1 MKNTFKITMLFCLV
15 ACMLFSTVACNGNVV
30 ITPVE
35 TGTTDEV
42 TGDGTTPEGTT
53 PNYPEAPVPVESVG
67 FQVVSETEDS
77 YSFRVFIDS
86 TEENAYID
94 LKPFFNAVL
103 VPAKFPELGFDSVIE
118 TFEFLVDDKLA
129 DANTK
134 VFNGSIVTFRVK
146 TTLNYPE
153 NPVPVESVGFQV
165 VSETE
170 DSYSFRVFI
179 DSAEE
184 NAYID
189 LKPFF
194 DGVLVP
200 AMFPGVSF
208 DFIFATVEFFVD
220 GKPADANTKIVNGS
234 IVTFRAKTTPEE
246 TTPEETTPEEI
257 TPPDPNEGKAVYQVK
272 VTDENQQP
280 LAGVELQ
287 ICYGAERI
295 SLPATAA
302 NGYTVSEF
310 VEIKN
315 YTVRVIRADG
325 YQFDPNFDYPLITG
339 TNVAYIVLVPE
350 VIEDDIVMPEKID
363 MQGYTYKAYVR
374 DFAGT
379 DPDAHNAQV
388 QNGNNDYRCIDF
400 WVDEANSETDF
411 ISYAVYNRNQQIESD
426 YNCKIRQVSS
436 NGSQL
441 EFLVS
446 ALQNG
451 TGYDLTIM
459 TAKPAAQAATQNLLQ
474 NLKGADYMDL
484 SKPSFDQNSINSLSV
499 GDKLYF
505 LSGDM
510 NISTM
515 DVAGVTL
522 VNMDF
527 YEDIAERIVNEL
539 YGGDQMY
546 NNIYDVVAAK
556 KWTMD
561 TMLRIAK
568 LANVDIDRTDG
579 ELHVLPNG
587 IVGNVEVDNKYNG
600 GDTVG
605 YHQYLYS
612 ALWYFY
618 GSGGR
623 ITDKN
628 EDGEFQFVIQSN
640 ANADLYDYIF
650 DKFNRKVGVNTWIP
664 HESSNILNM
673 NFLTGYVLFADSSL
687 FNIRN
692 EIFPRAEF
700 EYGILPLPTYE
711 EGMDYQSVV
720 YFNNWAHLWAIPQ
733 MVGNQEN
740 AERMM
745 EIMAV
750 YSSLEGSTMDAYYE
764 RTIYLMAGR
773 ENGSREVLDTL
784 RTSLV
789 YDMALLYPSW
799 GRIEDKLVQIPNRET
814 QEYADII
821 HHISDLE
828 ISMYDT
834 IEQLFYAGE
843 W

>member
-1 MKNTFKITMLFCLV
+1 M
-15 ACMLFSTVACNGNVV
+15 
-30 ITPVE
+30 
-35 TGTTDEV
+35 
-42 TGDGTTPEGTT
+42 
-53 PNYPEAPVPVESVG
+53 
-67 FQVVSETEDS
+67 
-77 YSFRVFIDS
+77 
-86 TEENAYID
+86 
-94 LKPFFNAVL
+94 
-103 VPAKFPELGFDSVIE
+103 
-118 TFEFLVDDKLA
+118 
-129 DANTK
+129 
-134 VFNGSIVTFRVK
+134 
-146 TTLNYPE
+146 
-153 NPVPVESVGFQV
+153 
-165 VSETE
+165 
-170 DSYSFRVFI
+170 
-179 DSAEE
+179 
-184 NAYID
+184 
-189 LKPFF
+189 
-194 DGVLVP
+194 
-200 AMFPGVSF
+200 
-208 DFIFATVEFFVD
+208 
-220 GKPADANTKIVNGS
+220 
-234 IVTFRAKTTPEE
+234 
-246 TTPEETTPEEI
+246 PEEI
-257 TPPDPNEGKAVYQVK
+257 
-272 VTDENQQP
+272 
-280 LAGVELQ
+280 
-287 ICYGAERI
+287 
-295 SLPATAA
+295 
-302 NGYTVSEF
+302 
-310 VEIKN
+310 
-315 YTVRVIRADG
+315 
-325 YQFDPNFDYPLITG
+325 
-339 TNVAYIVLVPE
+339 
-350 VIEDDIVMPEKID
+350 D
-363 MQGYTYKAYVR
+363 MKGYTYKAYVR

-379 DPDAHNAQV
+379 YPDAHNAQV
-388 QNGNNDYRCIDF
+388 QNGNNDYRCVDF

-436 NGSQL
+436 DGSQL

-522 VNMDF
+522 VNMEF
-527 YEDIAERIVNEL
+527 YEDLADSIINEL
-539 YGGDQMY
+539 YNGDPMFE
-546 NNIYDVVAAK
+546 NIYDVVEAK

-579 ELHVLPNG
+579 ALHVLPNG
-587 IVGNVEVDNKYNG
+587 VVNGVVVDNRYKG

-612 ALWYFY
+612 ALWSYY

-692 EIFPRAEF
+692 EIYPRAEF

-733 MVGNQEN
+733 MVENQEY

-764 RTIYLMAGR
+764 RTIYFMAGR
-773 ENGSREVLDTL
+773 ENGSREVLDTIKN
-784 RTSLV
+784 SLV

-799 GRIEDKLVQIPNRET
+799 GRIEDKLIQIPNNIESQYPDIVMSLGRI
-814 QEYADII
+814 QEDIW
-821 HHISDLE
+821 
-828 ISMYDT
+828 MT
-834 IEQLFYAGE
+834 VEQLMNPAGE